1 MIITQTPLRVSFVGG
16 GTDLPDYYRNN
27 GGGAVISTAIDK
39 YIFVIV
45 KERFDDK
52 IRLGY
57 SRTEMVD
64 SVDELKHELV
74 REAMRKVGV
83 WKRIEIG
90 TMADIPSTGSGL
102 GSSSSVTVGILN
114 ALYLYVGEPKEPEVL
129 AEQACEIE
137 IDILGKPIGKQDQ
150 YAAALGN
157 MNVIRF
163 LPDERV
169 EIERVELS
177 NYAKRMLNSNLLLFY
192 TGISRESST
201 ILEEQKAEIPKKE
214 DILSKMKNMVDDVKA
229 CFLNEEIDQLG
240 PILHQGWL
248 YKKQLAGGI
257 SNPTIDLLYE
267 KALSAGATG
276 GKVVGAGGGGFLLVY
291 CPNGKQD
298 DVRNALSDYREL
310 PFRFEKYGTKSIF
323 NMTR

>member
-57 SRTEMVD
+57 SKTEMVD

-74 REAMRKVGV
+74 RESMREVGV
-83 WKRIEIG
+83 SKGIEIG
-90 TMADIPSTGSGL
+90 TLADIPSTGSGL
-102 GSSSSVTVGILN
+102 GSSSSVTVGVLN
-114 ALYLYVGEPKEPEVL
+114 ALYLYVGQPKQPEVI
-129 AEQACEIE
+129 AEKACGIE

-157 MNVIRF
+157 INIIRF
-163 LPDERV
+163 LPDDRV
-169 EIERVELS
+169 EVDRVKLS
-177 NYAKRMLNSNLLLFY
+177 DYAKRMLNSNLLLFY
-192 TGISRESST
+192 TGIGRESAD
-201 ILEEQKAEIPKKE
+201 ILEEQKAEIPNKTQ
-214 DILSKMKNMVDDVKA
+214 ILGKMKDMVEDVNA
-229 CFLNEEIDQLG
+229 CFLSEDIDQLG

-248 YKKQLAGGI
+248 HKKQLAGRI
-257 SNPTIDLLYE
+257 SNPTIDSLYE
-267 KALSAGATG
+267 KALSVGATG
-276 GKVVGAGGGGFLLVY
+276 GKVVGAGGGGFLLTY

-298 DVRNALSDYREL
+298 NVRNALSDYREL
-310 PFRFEKYGTKSIF
+310 PFRSEKYGSKSIF